1 MKPEEEEEEVE
12 EEEVEE
18 EEVEEEEVEEE
29 EKKEVPLGRVWFL
42 SLTLLRWL
50 RLLRS
55 SLSRNCLS
63 CLLEASRTEEQL
75 LMRGRIG
82 TGSHT

>member
-18 EEVEEEEVEEE
+18 EEVEEEE
-29 EKKEVPLGRVWFL
+29 KKEEVPLGRVWFL